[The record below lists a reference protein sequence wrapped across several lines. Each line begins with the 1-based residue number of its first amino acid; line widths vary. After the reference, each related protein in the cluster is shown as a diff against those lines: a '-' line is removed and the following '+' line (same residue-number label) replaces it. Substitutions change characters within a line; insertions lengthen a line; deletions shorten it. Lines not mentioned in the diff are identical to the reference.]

1 MASNAEM
8 HLMYKTANAPI
19 SWFPFP
25 HCFIEDVFPAET
37 YADIQR
43 NIPESSAMT
52 SLADTGRVT
61 PGAYKERFIL
71 PLGGDDM
78 SRLPAATQQFWTDF
92 SSWLLSGRYKKLLLD
107 KFKPLVAQRIPDQTK
122 IDFRDEAMLVQ
133 DVTKYSLGPHTDLQT
148 KVVTSSLSAK
158 GYVADAPWHL
168 DLSAATAR
176 LLVQAR
182 RRQARG
188 SGLDPGAESAHRE
201 GKTPHGVGAELLFPV
216 PARQHAFHRGGGQF
230 RERLENDEGKQ
241 AVPER
246 AGPGA
251 GGAGGGAGDR
261 PAGSARRR
269 PAASGSCRT

>member
-133 DVTKYSLGPHTDLQT
+133 DVTKYSLGPHTDEGCD
-148 KVVTSSLSAK
+148 SSFLSAK

-176 LLVQAR
+176 LLVQRRAALPARGLRSPGHHAVQAELAVLLLQDRRFVPR
-182 RRQARG
+182 RRAGHR
-188 SGLDPGAESAHRE
+188 PGRE
-201 GKTPHGVGAELLFPV
+201 TMVTAL
-216 PARQHAFHRGGGQF
+216 
-230 RERLENDEGKQ
+230 
-241 AVPER
+241 
-246 AGPGA
+246 
-251 GGAGGGAGDR
+251 
-261 PAGSARRR
+261 
-269 PAASGSCRT
+269 